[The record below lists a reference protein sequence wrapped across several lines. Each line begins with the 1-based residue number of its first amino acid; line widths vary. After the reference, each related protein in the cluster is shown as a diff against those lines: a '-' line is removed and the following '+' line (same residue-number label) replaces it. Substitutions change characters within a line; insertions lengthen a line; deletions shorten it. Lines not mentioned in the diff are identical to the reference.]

1 MSPVA
6 SRDRRAPGPGGERMR
21 SAKGRPQ
28 LAVAA
33 LCLAAFASPLLAQCK
48 AKISSVAVPGSIAD
62 AGATCVPAFLI
73 DLGDGTVADR
83 ANHLLWAKTPTTN
96 PLPCDM
102 TGFTSYCAQLNLLL
116 GGNHTWYVPDVAQL
130 QTLLPPGTCQAVMD
144 GCGTGSPD
152 YYWNNGLTW
161 SSSTVTPDSYYCPGY
176 GCPYYGWG
184 VATGLG
190 SNFGSLLNVPLLPP
204 RKRVDAMTYDQ
215 SCLVRC
221 VADNLKLA
229 ITTPDPV
236 TVPAGATLVNGKILT
251 EEHLAL
257 KVTDVLPVSGVVL
270 TLRSSRPTVDT
281 IYGPFAPPNPIPAT
295 NGSGLTDAYVHTYDQ
310 TSASTIDST
319 TPLIFTSPQG
329 VVNWLPANFVDS
341 FYTTCYETA
350 LESDSTD
357 RFVAASRFSW
367 CFGTPNGDSYRTNF
381 MKQVKTQGSGVSV
394 LNKVVQFRQA
404 GSCYYFSSCPTTA
417 IGACA
422 QVGLTAA
429 VDPGVPGVSPG
440 VIPLR
445 ATIVVDTLGAR
456 QAQDTGGLVTNYHI
470 DIYNGLGKSVCNAWP
485 SNWYLDVS
493 FQAY

>member
-1 MSPVA
+1 MS
-6 SRDRRAPGPGGERMR
+6 
-21 SAKGRPQ
+21 SAKRRKQ
-28 LAVAA
+28 LAVTA
-33 LCLAAFASPLLAQCK
+33 LCLATFASPLLAQCK
-48 AKISSVAVPGSIAD
+48 AKFSAVPVPGSIAD
-62 AGATCVPAFLI
+62 AGASCAPAFLI

-83 ANHLLWAKTPTTN
+83 ANHLLWAKTPTN
-96 PLPCDM
+96 PFPCDM
-102 TGFTSYCAQLNLLL
+102 TGFISYCAQLNLLL
-116 GGNHTWYVPDVAQL
+116 GGDHTWYVPDVAQL

-144 GCGTGSPD
+144 SCGTGNPD

-190 SNFGSLLNVPLLPP
+190 SNFGSLENVPLLPP

-236 TVPAGATLVNGKILT
+236 TVPAGATLVNAKVLT

-257 KVTDVLPVSGVVL
+257 KVTDILPVSGFVL

-319 TPLIFTSPQG
+319 TPLIFTSPKG

-341 FYTTCYETA
+341 FYTTCYDTA

-357 RFVAASRFSW
+357 RFVAATRFPW
-367 CFGTPNGDSYRTNF
+367 CFGAPPGRTYRSKF
-381 MKQVKTQGSGVSV
+381 MGQVSVQGSGISV
-394 LNKVVQFRQA
+394 LNEVVQFRNA
-404 GSCYYFSSCPTTA
+404 GGCYYLSGCPTTA

-422 QVGLTAA
+422 QVGVTAA
-429 VDPGVPGVSPG
+429 VDPGDSKHPG

-445 ATIVVDTLGAR
+445 AAITIDTLGAR
-456 QAQDTGGLVTNYHI
+456 QAQDTGGGVTGYHL
-470 DIYNGLGKSVCNAWP
+470 DIYNGAGLAVCRGWPNPALSVTFN
-485 SNWYLDVS
+485 NY
-493 FQAY
+493 